1 MKNLVSSLLHA
12 YENGRL
18 TRRQLVQSVAALAAG
33 ASTASAKADSTFQGV
48 EVNHVAL
55 QVTDVARSRDFYQ
68 KHLGL
73 PVVSESASNCFLGMG
88 RNFLALFKNAQPGM
102 NHYCIAIEDYE
113 VGKVTEE
120 LRVQGLNPRQ
130 PAGSRRVY
138 FDDPDGIEVQLS
150 ASDHR
155 P

>member
-1 MKNLVSSLLHA
+1 MKNLVSNLLYA

-18 TRRQLVQSVAALAAG
+18 SRRQLVQSVAALAAG
-33 ASTASAKADSTFQGV
+33 ASAASAKGSTFQGV

-55 QVTDVARSRDFYQ
+55 QVTDVARSRDFYR
-68 KHLGL
+68 KHFGL
-73 PVVSESASNCFLGMG
+73 PVVRESARNCFLGLG
-88 RNFLALFKNAQPGM
+88 RNFLALFQNPRPGM

-120 LRVQGLNPRQ
+120 LRRQGFNPRQ

-150 ASDHR
+150 ASDHQ

>member
-1 MKNLVSSLLHA
+1 MQKLVSNLLYA

-18 TRRQLVQSVAALAAG
+18 SRRQLVQSVVALAAG
-33 ASTASAKADSTFQGV
+33 ASTVEAKASTFQGV

-73 PVVSESASNCFLGMG
+73 PVVSESARNCFLGLG
-88 RNFLALFKNAQPGM
+88 RNFLALFQNRQPGM

-120 LRVQGLNPRQ
+120 LRRQGLDPRQ
-130 PAGSRRVY
+130 PAGTQRVY
-138 FDDPDGIEVQLS
+138 FDDPDGIEVQL
-150 ASDHR
+150 AAADHQ